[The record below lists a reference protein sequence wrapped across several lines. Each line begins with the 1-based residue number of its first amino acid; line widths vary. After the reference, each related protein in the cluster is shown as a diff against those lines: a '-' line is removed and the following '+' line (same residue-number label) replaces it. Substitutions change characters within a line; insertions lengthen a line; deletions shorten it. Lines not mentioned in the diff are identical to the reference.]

1 MNNTND
7 NSMNNL
13 KKKIKMSKPKIF
25 NLKNSFKN
33 PYKNIQSIT
42 IKTILTGRGYQDI
55 MNDNSRYNIELLK
68 YLDKKD
74 HHWLKNIYE
83 TDITTIDTLNRE
95 QLLVYMSI
103 NEIDIKNILDLNIYD
118 IRDYIKLL
126 YLYNNDNDKITIFI
140 KNVSDKILYKFYQIY
155 FSDKY
160 IKFITINDIKKIILN
175 KNDNHIS
182 YQYFDTILERIVLIN
197 NSNSKTFIYLL
208 YNIDDIYNIINLPIN
223 PLEEIFLNI
232 ENYKLDQLI
241 DEWGIIIPNQYSK
254 DMYIYM
260 SYILTTLLSYTEVIK
275 RGENFK
281 KYSSDKLFKLTH
293 SEIKN
298 YLLKLTDKEIFNLIG
313 VYIFFE
319 NRINLIDNII
329 SILTKPRFMYPL
341 KLYNDNS
348 EVILAYG
355 TLLSHQFIS
364 LEELYHFWS
373 DGVNQNIE
381 MNNKEVIIDNETIVN
396 LKYLLENIDVNS
408 NDTEYKITI
417 LNNIDQF
424 IIINT

>member
-1 MNNTND
+1 MNITNH

-13 KKKIKMSKPKIF
+13 KKKIKMSKSKIF

-103 NEIDIKNILDLNIYD
+103 NEIDTKNILDLNIYD

-140 KNVSDKILYKFYQIY
+140 KNISDKILYKFYQIY

-160 IKFITINDIKKIILN
+160 IKFITIDDIKKIILT

-182 YQYFDTILERIVLIN
+182 YQYFDTILERIERIN

-341 KLYNDNS
+341 KLYNENS
-348 EVILAYG
+348 GLILAYG

-396 LKYLLENIDVNS
+396 LKYLLENIDVKY
-408 NDTEYKITI
+408 NDIEYKITI

-424 IIINT
+424 IYNII